1 MCENTNNILPGV
13 AIRLYTQDMKWIIR
27 EVEVSRTS
35 CSIVA
40 IRLAAYHRALNHL
53 YKIQYLF
60 LCWLAGVSGW
70 WWLFHLNKHVIL
82 QRTRNCCQPTFP
94 YLPQEFK
101 GAGGRHVRRHV
112 TGRINAILQTVKKIF
127 RKWNR
132 PVNHLVIILGTLS
145 CAAKKLC
152 MCARLYWW
160 RNFGVNF
167 NLPRPR

>member
-1 MCENTNNILPGV
+1 MYTRSEFCCLYNPKSKMCENTNNILPGV

-101 GAGGRHVRRHV
+101 EREDATLGDTSRGALMPSSRPSRRSSGSE
-112 TGRINAILQTVKKIF
+112 TGQLTI
-127 RKWNR
+127 
-132 PVNHLVIILGTLS
+132 S
-145 CAAKKLC
+145 
-152 MCARLYWW
+152 
-160 RNFGVNF
+160 
-167 NLPRPR
+167 